1 MISKL
6 SIGHFKAIAAATI
19 PLGPITVLVG
29 PNDSGKST
37 ILQALM
43 ALSRCA
49 DPARLNAD
57 QILECPTT
65 TAATHGDIQADIEI
79 SADGTLTTAGS
90 QQRAHSYRYGATLSS
105 RINAVVAEEALWNG
119 APLLLTN
126 PSVRAVIDG
135 EHRSEHAGGGGFT
148 ELSGF
153 VSPHNSGLNAATQGM
168 FEAIAEELRAT
179 MLRLDARAIA
189 RGALLGAPVLPDGSG
204 VVGIVDDLRT
214 SGVGDEQIG
223 RVDELLRKLSPHV
236 KSIGAKRHPASGG
249 KELQFALRGGAVVPA
264 SQMSDGIVLAAG
276 LVLISLWSG
285 SRRLLIEEPENGLH
299 PRQLKVVAD
308 AIRSIAED
316 QGAQVI
322 LTTHSPLLLN
332 HFAAEEV
339 VLVTRD
345 ESGVHVRRMSDAQG
359 LDDLAS
365 EMALGELWYNVG
377 DSNLARPA

>member
-1 MISKL
+1 VISKL
-6 SIGHFKAIAAATI
+6 SIGHFKAIATATI

-49 DPARLNAD
+49 DPARFDAEQL
-57 QILECPTT
+57 LECPSSV
-65 TAATHGDIQADIEI
+65 AATQGDTQTDIEI
-79 SADGTLTTAGS
+79 SAEGTVTGTAAAP
-90 QQRAHSYRYGATLSS
+90 RAHSYRYGVTLSS
-105 RINAVVAEEALWNG
+105 RSNAVSAEEASWDG
-119 APLLLTN
+119 APLLSTT
-126 PSVRAVIDG
+126 PSMTAIVDG
-135 EHRSEHAGGGGFT
+135 ESRWEYPRGGGVT

-153 VSPHNSGLNAATQGM
+153 VSHSKAAPNATTKVRFG
-168 FEAIAEELRAT
+168 AIADELRST

-189 RGALLGAPVLPDGSG
+189 RGAPLGAPVLPDGSG
-204 VVGIVDDLRT
+204 VVGIVDDLLT
-214 SGVGDEQIG
+214 SGVGDEQIE
-223 RVDELLRKLSPHV
+223 RVNEVLRALSPHV
-236 KSIGAKRHPASGG
+236 QKVGAKRHPASGG
-249 KELQFALRGGAVVPA
+249 KELQFALQGGAVVPA
-264 SQMSDGIVLAAG
+264 SQMSDGIVLASG
-276 LVLISLWSG
+276 LVLISLWAG
-285 SRRLLIEEPENGLH
+285 NHRLLIEEPENGLH

-339 VLVTRD
+339 LLVTRGR
-345 ESGVHVRRMSDAQG
+345 SGVHVQRMSDARG

>member
-1 MISKL
+1 VISKL
-6 SIGHFKAIAAATI
+6 SIGHFKAIASATI

-37 ILQALM
+37 ILQSLL

-49 DPARLNAD
+49 DPARFDAEQL
-57 QILECPTT
+57 LECPSSV
-65 TAATHGDIQADIEI
+65 AATQGDMQTDIEI
-79 SADGTLTTAGS
+79 SAEGTVTGTAAAPP
-90 QQRAHSYRYGATLSS
+90 AHSYRYGVTLSS
-105 RINAVVAEEALWNG
+105 RSNAVSGEEALWDG
-119 APLLLTN
+119 APLLSTT
-126 PSVRAVIDG
+126 PSMTAIVDG
-135 EHRSEHAGGGGFT
+135 ESRWEYPRGGGVT

-153 VSPHNSGLNAATQGM
+153 VSHSKPGPNATTQVHFG
-168 FEAIAEELRAT
+168 AIADELRST

-189 RGALLGAPVLPDGSG
+189 RGAPLGAPVLPDGSG
-204 VVGIVDDLRT
+204 VVGIVDDLLT
-214 SGVGDEQIG
+214 SGVGDEQIE
-223 RVDELLRKLSPHV
+223 RVNEVLRALSPHV
-236 KSIGAKRHPASGG
+236 QKVGAKRHPASGG
-249 KELQFALRGGAVVPA
+249 KELQFALQGGAVVPA
-264 SQMSDGIVLAAG
+264 SQMSDGIVLASG
-276 LVLISLWSG
+276 LVLISLWAG
-285 SRRLLIEEPENGLH
+285 NHRLLIEEPENGLH

-339 VLVTRD
+339 LLVTRGR
-345 ESGVHVRRMSDAQG
+345 SGVHVQRMSDAQG
-359 LDDLAS
+359 LDELAS

>member
-1 MISKL
+1 VISKL
-6 SIGHFKAIAAATI
+6 SIGHFKAIASATI

-37 ILQALM
+37 ILQSLM

-49 DPARLNAD
+49 DPARFDAEQL
-57 QILECPTT
+57 LECPSSV
-65 TAATHGDIQADIEI
+65 AATQGDMQTDIEI
-79 SADGTLTTAGS
+79 SAEGTVTGTAAAPP
-90 QQRAHSYRYGATLSS
+90 AHSYRYGVTLSS
-105 RINAVVAEEALWNG
+105 RSNAVSGEEALWDG
-119 APLLLTN
+119 APLLSTT
-126 PSVRAVIDG
+126 PSMTAIVDG
-135 EHRSEHAGGGGFT
+135 ESRWEYPRGGGVT

-153 VSPHNSGLNAATQGM
+153 VSHSKPGPNATTQVHFG
-168 FEAIAEELRAT
+168 AIADELRST

-189 RGALLGAPVLPDGSG
+189 RGAPLGAPVLPDGSG
-204 VVGIVDDLRT
+204 VVGIVDDLLT
-214 SGVGDEQIG
+214 SGVGDEQIE
-223 RVDELLRKLSPHV
+223 RVNEVLRALSPHV
-236 KSIGAKRHPASGG
+236 QKVGAKRHPASGG
-249 KELQFALRGGAVVPA
+249 KELQFALQGGAVVPA
-264 SQMSDGIVLAAG
+264 SQMSDGIVLASG
-276 LVLISLWSG
+276 LVLISLWAG
-285 SRRLLIEEPENGLH
+285 NHRLLIEEPENGLH

-339 VLVTRD
+339 LLVTRGR
-345 ESGVHVRRMSDAQG
+345 SGVHVQRMSDAQG
-359 LDDLAS
+359 LDELAS

>member
-1 MISKL
+1 
-6 SIGHFKAIAAATI
+6 
-19 PLGPITVLVG
+19 
-29 PNDSGKST
+29 
-37 ILQALM
+37 
-43 ALSRCA
+43 
-49 DPARLNAD
+49 
-57 QILECPTT
+57 
-65 TAATHGDIQADIEI
+65 
-79 SADGTLTTAGS
+79 
-90 QQRAHSYRYGATLSS
+90 
-105 RINAVVAEEALWNG
+105 
-119 APLLLTN
+119 
-126 PSVRAVIDG
+126 VRAVVDG
-135 EHRSEHAGGGGFT
+135 ERRWEHARGGGVT
-148 ELSGF
+148 ELSGL
-153 VSPHNSGLNAATQGM
+153 VSPHHTAPDATTRGK

-189 RGALLGAPVLPDGSG
+189 RGAILGAPVLPDGSG

-223 RVDELLRKLSPHV
+223 RVDELLRRLSPHV
-236 KSIGAKRHPASGG
+236 RSIGAKRHPASGG

-359 LDDLAS
+359 LDELAS